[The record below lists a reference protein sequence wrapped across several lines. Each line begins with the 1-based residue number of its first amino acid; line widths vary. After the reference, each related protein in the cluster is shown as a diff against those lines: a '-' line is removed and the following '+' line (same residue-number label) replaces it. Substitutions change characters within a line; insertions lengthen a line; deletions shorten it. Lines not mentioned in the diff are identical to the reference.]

1 MPAPPF
7 SGGGDDP
14 KRAVV
19 ESQMGVRSSSS
30 RSRWV
35 RVAAPLNP
43 GAGNARTRRLPSV
56 LRMPQSRHNTTES
69 SDVAIDE
76 RAVHRSGHLPG
87 QRWGEQVMPPEDRT
101 ASGLDDGPRFGRG
114 AGPRCGN
121 SPMEAGRQH
130 LERETMAYNYRRL
143 RGACC
148 DVPPAEYEAP
158 LLSQP
163 RHLGHARV
171 PMNRASI
178 KPSTVQPND
187 RQSDRCHCP
196 CRAATTPSPSPS
208 ARA

>member
-87 QRWGEQVMPPEDRT
+87 QRWGEQVMPPEEPDGIGVGRRWSPIRT
-101 ASGLDDGPRFGRG
+101 GCWATLWQLSDGGGAPAPRAGDDGVQLP
-114 AGPRCGN
+114 P
-121 SPMEAGRQH
+121 PP
-130 LERETMAYNYRRL
+130 RRL
-143 RGACC
+143 LRRPAGGVRG
-148 DVPPAEYEAP
+148 PPTIATAT
-158 LLSQP
+158 P
-163 RHLGHARV
+163 RAR
-171 PMNRASI
+171 
-178 KPSTVQPND
+178 
-187 RQSDRCHCP
+187 
-196 CRAATTPSPSPS
+196 PSPNEPS
-208 ARA
+208 LHQTQHGSTK